1 MELTESQIYEG
12 FGLEQPSQQV
22 EQSQEQ
28 PAEAGNQGQE
38 EVPAESQDQ
47 QQEQPAQ
54 EDVSQEQ
61 LRQDPETDQTQQQE
75 QTNQTQQQE
84 QTNQT
89 QEHRMGEMSLEQR
102 RENAARRRREE
113 TQAAINQA
121 LNQERERNDQA
132 MKEFFAGAGLK
143 NTLTGAPIT
152 SMEEYRNWKKEFD
165 QAKLQQELQSGKL
178 TPEGLAQAIA
188 QNPTIKQAE
197 ILVNKARMQAETA
210 EREAMQAKID
220 AEIGQIHQMDPSV
233 NSVEDLLA
241 MPNAD
246 HFRQL
251 VKRGNSFLDAYKLAN
266 YDQLTQ
272 RAAAAARQQA
282 QNLARSKNHL
292 TAGSQQ
298 GAGAATVPTRDLE
311 MFRMFNPQ
319 ASDSAIQEYYN
330 KYRGGK

>member
-12 FGLEQPSQQV
+12 FGLEQPAQQV

-47 QQEQPAQ
+47 QQERPDQ
-54 EDVSQEQ
+54 EDVGQEQ
-61 LRQDPETDQTQQQE
+61 LRQDPETD
-75 QTNQTQQQE
+75 QTQQQE

-152 SMEEYRNWKKEFD
+152 SMEEYHAWKKDFD
-165 QAKLQQELQSGKL
+165 HAKLQQDLQSGKL

-220 AEIGQIHQMDPSV
+220 AEIGQIHQMDPSI

-298 GAGAATVPTRDLE
+298 GAGAATVPARDLE

>member
-12 FGLEQPSQQV
+12 FGLEQPAQQV

-28 PAEAGNQGQE
+28 PAEAEPQAQE
-38 EVPAESQDQ
+38 ETQVENQAQHQDQ
-47 QQEQPAQ
+47 PTHEEANQEQPAEDGLQAQ
-54 EDVSQEQ
+54 EEAHSESQ
-61 LRQDPETDQTQQQE
+61 LQQS
-75 QTNQTQQQE
+75 TN
-84 QTNQT
+84 
-89 QEHRMGEMSLEQR
+89 GEMSLEQR

-152 SMEEYRNWKKEFD
+152 SMEEYQAWKKDFD
-165 QAKLQQELQSGKL
+165 QAKFQKELQSGKL

-210 EREAMQAKID
+210 EREAMQARID
-220 AEIGQIHQMDPSV
+220 AEIGQIHQMDPSI

-282 QNLARSKNHL
+282 QNLARSKSHL

-298 GAGAATVPTRDLE
+298 GAGAATVPTGE
-311 MFRMFNPQ
+311 MELFRMFNPQ
-319 ASDSAIQEYYN
+319 ASDSAIQTYYN
-330 KYRGGK
+330 KYRGGN

>member
-12 FGLEQPSQQV
+12 FGLEQSAQQV

-28 PAEAGNQGQE
+28 PAEAEPQAQE
-38 EVPAESQDQ
+38 ETQVENQAQHQDQ
-47 QQEQPAQ
+47 PTHEEANQEQPAEDGLQAQ
-54 EDVSQEQ
+54 EEAHSESQ
-61 LRQDPETDQTQQQE
+61 LQQS
-75 QTNQTQQQE
+75 TN
-84 QTNQT
+84 
-89 QEHRMGEMSLEQR
+89 GEMSLEQR

-152 SMEEYRNWKKEFD
+152 SMEEYQAWKKDFD
-165 QAKLQQELQSGKL
+165 QAKFQKELQSGKL

-210 EREAMQAKID
+210 EREAMQARID
-220 AEIGQIHQMDPSV
+220 AEIGQIHQMDPSI

-251 VKRGNSFLDAYKLAN
+251 AKRGHSFLAAYKLAN
-266 YDQLTQ
+266 YAQLTQ

-282 QNLARSKNHL
+282 QNLARSKSHL

-298 GAGAATVPTRDLE
+298 GAGAATVPTGE
-311 MFRMFNPQ
+311 MELFRMFNPQ
-319 ASDSAIQEYYN
+319 ASDSAIQTYYN

>member
-12 FGLEQPSQQV
+12 FGLEQPAQQV

-28 PAEAGNQGQE
+28 PAEAEPQAQE
-38 EVPAESQDQ
+38 ETQVENQAQHQDQ
-47 QQEQPAQ
+47 PTHEEANQEQPAEDGLQAQ
-54 EDVSQEQ
+54 EEAHSESQ
-61 LRQDPETDQTQQQE
+61 LQQS
-75 QTNQTQQQE
+75 TN
-84 QTNQT
+84 
-89 QEHRMGEMSLEQR
+89 GEMSLEQR

-152 SMEEYRNWKKEFD
+152 SMEEYQNWKKEFD
-165 QAKLQQELQSGKL
+165 QAKLQQDLQSGKL
-178 TPEGLAQAIA
+178 TADTLAKAIA

-220 AEIGQIHQMDPSV
+220 AEIGQIHQMDPSI

-282 QNLARSKNHL
+282 QNLARSKSHL

-298 GAGAATVPTRDLE
+298 GAGAATVPTGE
-311 MFRMFNPQ
+311 MELFRMFNPQ

>member
-12 FGLEQPSQQV
+12 FGLEQSAQQV

-28 PAEAGNQGQE
+28 PAEAEPQAQE
-38 EVPAESQDQ
+38 ETQVENQAQHQDQ
-47 QQEQPAQ
+47 PTHEEANQEQPAEDGLQAQ
-54 EDVSQEQ
+54 EEAHSESQ
-61 LRQDPETDQTQQQE
+61 LQQS
-75 QTNQTQQQE
+75 TN
-84 QTNQT
+84 
-89 QEHRMGEMSLEQR
+89 GEMSLEQR

-152 SMEEYRNWKKEFD
+152 SMEEYQAWKKDFD
-165 QAKLQQELQSGKL
+165 QAKFQKELQSGKL

-210 EREAMQAKID
+210 EREAMQARID
-220 AEIGQIHQMDPSV
+220 AEIGQIHQMDPSI

-282 QNLARSKNHL
+282 QNLARSKSHL

-298 GAGAATVPTRDLE
+298 GAGAATVPTGE
-311 MFRMFNPQ
+311 MELFRMFNPQ
-319 ASDSAIQEYYN
+319 ASDSAIQTYYN

>member
-12 FGLEQPSQQV
+12 FGLEQPAQQV

-47 QQEQPAQ
+47 QQEQPTHEEANQEQPAEDGLQAQ
-54 EDVSQEQ
+54 EEAHSESQ
-61 LRQDPETDQTQQQE
+61 LQQS
-75 QTNQTQQQE
+75 TN
-84 QTNQT
+84 
-89 QEHRMGEMSLEQR
+89 GEMSLEQR

-152 SMEEYRNWKKEFD
+152 SMEEYQAWKKDFD
-165 QAKLQQELQSGKL
+165 HAKLQQDLQSGKL

-220 AEIGQIHQMDPSV
+220 AEIGQIHQMDPSI

-330 KYRGGK
+330 KYQGGK

>member
-12 FGLEQPSQQV
+12 LGLEQPAQQV

-28 PAEAGNQGQE
+28 PAEAGIQAQE
-38 EVPAESQDQ
+38 EAQVENQAQHQDQ
-47 QQEQPAQ
+47 PTHEEANQEQPAEDGLQAQ
-54 EDVSQEQ
+54 EEAHSESQ
-61 LRQDPETDQTQQQE
+61 LQQS
-75 QTNQTQQQE
+75 TN
-84 QTNQT
+84 
-89 QEHRMGEMSLEQR
+89 GEMSLEQR

-152 SMEEYRNWKKEFD
+152 SMEEYQAWKKDFD
-165 QAKLQQELQSGKL
+165 QAKFQKELQSGKL

-210 EREAMQAKID
+210 EREAMQARID
-220 AEIGQIHQMDPSV
+220 AEIGQIHQMDPSI

-282 QNLARSKNHL
+282 QNLARSKSHL

-298 GAGAATVPTRDLE
+298 GAGAATVPTGE
-311 MFRMFNPQ
+311 MELFRMFNPQ
-319 ASDSAIQEYYN
+319 ASDSAIQTYYN
-330 KYRGGK
+330 KYRGGN

>member
-12 FGLEQPSQQV
+12 LGLEQPAQQV

-47 QQEQPAQ
+47 QQEQPTQ

-75 QTNQTQQQE
+75 QTD
-84 QTNQT
+84 QT

-152 SMEEYRNWKKEFD
+152 SMEEYQAWKKDFD
-165 QAKLQQELQSGKL
+165 HAKLQQDLQSGKL

-220 AEIGQIHQMDPSV
+220 AEIGQIHQMDPSI

-330 KYRGGK
+330 KYQGGK